1 MQALAEL
8 DAASPGSQDVSD
20 MRREIMAS
28 VTSSAAARTVP
39 LRAATGGRTSAPPAR
54 AAPAANLTPVL
65 TRPTSGAVAASS
77 EAREQAVRISIA
89 VVDGSGDDE
98 GEELGALAGSEAKQA
113 PCNQGLA
120 CDTPPAAGANTADSA
135 PAPVPTASAGSPVP
149 RQSESLAAVRS
160 AAPPAAQVVTDTDAA
175 AQAASQRAQRA
186 QSNAGAA
193 AAAASAAQAA
203 LADAKRRAAVGFGTA
218 LATAQEA
225 GLDIAQ
231 ASYDDAVAQLEIAG
245 TAQLDQGEV
254 NLAARPLHCT
264 AELTAAHEGAAMPA
278 LKRFGG

>member
-28 VTSSAAARTVP
+28 VSSSAAARTGP
-39 LRAATGGRTSAPPAR
+39 LHAVTGGRTSAPPAR
-54 AAPAANLTPVL
+54 AAPAANLTPVF
-65 TRPTSGAVAASS
+65 TRPTSGAGAASS

-98 GEELGALAGSEAKQA
+98 GEELGALSGSEAKQA
-113 PCNQGLA
+113 PWNQGLA
-120 CDTPPAAGANTADSA
+120 CDTPAAAGANTADSA
-135 PAPVPTASAGSPVP
+135 PTASAGSPVP
-149 RQSESLAAVRS
+149 RQSESSAAVRS
-160 AAPPAAQVVTDTDAA
+160 AAPPVAQVASDVDAV

-203 LADAKRRAAVGFGTA
+203 LADAKRRAAVGFSAA
-218 LATAQEA
+218 LATAQGA

-231 ASYDDAVAQLEIAG
+231 ASYDDAVLQLEVAG

-254 NLAARPLHCT
+254 DLAARPLNCT
-264 AELTAAHEGAAMPA
+264 AELAAARKGATMSAIER
-278 LKRFGG
+278 LGG